1 MRCSQERVRHDCR
14 GLSVGI
20 DLVIAMSG
28 VLILGASHSGIAA
41 AAALRGFG
49 YEGVVTVVSNEE
61 AMPYH
66 RPPLSKEALSVAE
79 YSPALLRPEN
89 FYKTNQIDL
98 DRGTTITDVDVESRH
113 AIASD
118 GRRYEYDT
126 LIFACGAEPRRLP
139 LEVDSQGAAF
149 YLRTHD
155 DFIRLS
161 NRLSRA
167 RSLAVIG
174 GGLIGLEVAALAV
187 AKGIRTT
194 LVEAGERL
202 MERTV
207 SRSMA
212 GYLLDR
218 HQARGL
224 EVKLDS
230 PVASIRRDNDRN
242 IDMVI
247 LGNGEL
253 IEADLVVAAIGVV
266 PNDHLARR
274 AGLSVKNGILAS
286 DQGRTDNRA
295 VYAIGDCAAWFDADL
310 GRHIRYE
317 AVNPGQDQAKI
328 AAAAIAGVP
337 VPPQRIPRYWSHQA
351 EIQIQMAGDIHKSE
365 TEAVLK
371 GPVSGAF
378 SVLGLKDGRLVSVQ
392 SVNAARQFMMLQ
404 DLIGTDRD
412 TLATALDVEFPPP
425 RH

>member
-1 MRCSQERVRHDCR
+1 MRSSQERVRHDCR
-14 GLSVGI
+14 GLTVGI

-98 DRGTTITDVDVESRH
+98 DRGTTIADVDVESRH

-126 LIFACGAEPRRLP
+126 LYSPVVPSRDGCRWRSI
-139 LEVDSQGAAF
+139 LEGAAF

-207 SRSMA
+207 SRSIA

-230 PVASIRRDNDRN
+230 PVASIRRDNARN

-286 DQGRTDNRA
+286 T
-295 VYAIGDCAAWFDADL
+295 
-310 GRHIRYE
+310 
-317 AVNPGQDQAKI
+317 
-328 AAAAIAGVP
+328 
-337 VPPQRIPRYWSHQA
+337 
-351 EIQIQMAGDIHKSE
+351 
-365 TEAVLK
+365 
-371 GPVSGAF
+371 
-378 SVLGLKDGRLVSVQ
+378 KDGPTIMRSTRLVT
-392 SVNAARQFMMLQ
+392 ARHGSMQISAVIFVMKPSTPVRTRPKSPQPRSQALPCRRSAS
-404 DLIGTDRD
+404 RD
-412 TLATALDVEFPPP
+412 TGLIRP
-425 RH
+425 RFRSRWRAISTNPRLRQS